1 MREVLKGKG
10 GGGGGGV
17 AWVSAFVGFIYERT

>member
-1 MREVLKGKG
+1 MREVLKGK